1 MNGKDLNNTSVELSI
16 VIPAYNEADCL
27 LNTIGQIRLFCEGRF
42 GFEIIVVDD
51 GSNDGTPEILKSIS
65 EDMSN
70 LRVIR
75 NPANMGKGFSARAGV
90 EAAKGKMIL
99 LSDADHSVGIGEV
112 PPLIACLED
121 GWDMA
126 IASRYM
132 DQSVF
137 LRPMPVRAA
146 MGRVFNF
153 AARILFGFNYKDTQC
168 GFKLMDARAAKEVFR
183 NCKINRFAFD
193 VEALFWARKLDMK
206 VIEKPVVCEN
216 SPHTKIR
223 LFRDSVNMLADIIL
237 LKLRFPKG

>member
-1 MNGKDLNNTSVELSI
+1 MDGNDLNNSSIELSI
-16 VIPAYNEADCL
+16 VIPAYNEADC
-27 LNTIGQIRLFCEGRF
+27 IMDAIRQMRQFCESRF

-51 GSNDGTPEILKSIS
+51 GGNDGTPEILESIS
-65 EDMSN
+65 VDMRN

-75 NPANMGKGFSARAGV
+75 NPANRGKGYSARKGV
-90 EAAKGKMIL
+90 EAAEGKMIL

-112 PPLIACLED
+112 LPLIGCLEE

-132 DQSVF
+132 AQSVF
-137 LRPMPVRAA
+137 LRPMPMRAA

-153 AARILFGFNYKDTQC
+153 AARMLFGFTYKDTQC
-168 GFKLMDARAAKEVFR
+168 GFKLMDARAAKEIFR

-193 VEALFWARKLDMK
+193 VEALFWARKLGMK

-216 SPHTKIR
+216 SPRTKIR
-223 LFRDSVNMLADIIL
+223 LFRDSANMLTDIIL